1 MRTPTPAGARTR
13 PQRNPLTGNSES
25 ACLGQDFTHPRHR
38 KSPGSRGGKHRGERF
53 LYHRIITF
61 SGSRVRYPT
70 ELKALCKAFHL
81 PAASR
86 RQAIVALVF
95 AGGERF
101 VIGDLPWR
109 PRPGRQTTLRRHP
122 RARPPLRWAAGKEID
137 PRSGRER
144 NHGFRIQKQR
154 TEPRDRAVART
165 LTPSQR
171 LMGTAVTTWVDSLH
185 LPSWL
190 ASCSWG

>member
-1 MRTPTPAGARTR
+1 MQCQGASSNVRTPTPAGARTR

-25 ACLGQDFTHPRHR
+25 ACSGRTSHTPGIE
-38 KSPGSRGGKHRGERF
+38 SPGSRGGKHRGEGF

-86 RQAIVALVF
+86 RRAIVALVF
-95 AGGERF
+95 VGGERF
-101 VIGDLPWR
+101 VTGDLLWR
-109 PRPGRQTTLRRHP
+109 PRPGPQTTQWRHP
-122 RARPPLRWAAGKEID
+122 RAGPPLRGAVGKEID
-137 PRSGRER
+137 PGSGREKSQ
-144 NHGFRIQKQR
+144 GFRIQKQR

-165 LTPSQR
+165 LAPSQH
-171 LMGTAVTTWVDSLH
+171 LMGTA
-185 LPSWL
+185 
-190 ASCSWG
+190 G